1 MMVMEKIMRKKHL
14 VASIALFIFLSFT
27 LLLHKAESSRAAAG
41 GGKHFVLVHGA
52 GHGAWCWFKLV
63 PLLRSY
69 GHNVTTMDLAASGI
83 DPRQLEDVRSTSDYF
98 QPLTDFMAAL
108 PPSERVVLVAHSYGG
123 IGISLAMERFPEKIA
138 VAVFVTALMP
148 GPSQN
153 ITELANRVDW
163 TLATTLVRPFPLFPG
178 EEISN
183 TLILSA
189 QNYGSVHRVFI
200 IANEDKAIT
209 KDLQR
214 SMIHKNPPKKVEV
227 VTGADHM
234 FMMSQ
239 PIQLSFHLQA
249 IALKYS

>member
-153 ITELANRVDW
+153 ITELANRVMSNVNLLDSFYIYGNGPTNPPTALVSGPK
-163 TLATTLVRPFPLFPG
+163 TLARNL
-178 EEISN
+178 
-183 TLILSA
+183 
-189 QNYGSVHRVFI
+189 Y
-200 IANEDKAIT
+200 
-209 KDLQR
+209 
-214 SMIHKNPPKKVEV
+214 
-227 VTGADHM
+227 
-234 FMMSQ
+234 
-239 PIQLSFHLQA
+239 QLSRVETFGWAPHLGPM
-249 IALKYS
+249 